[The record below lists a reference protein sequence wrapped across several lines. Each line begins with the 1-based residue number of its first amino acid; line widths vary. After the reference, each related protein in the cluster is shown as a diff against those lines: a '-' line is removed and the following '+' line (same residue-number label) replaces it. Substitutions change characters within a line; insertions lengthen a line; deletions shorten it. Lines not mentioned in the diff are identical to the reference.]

1 MHTVTRRAAACASIL
16 AMYAVPVA
24 HAEEVVQQG
33 SQIVVADASTCAIA
47 FNDRGEGIS
56 YTAAHCGLTGERV
69 RLKRADGSTSG
80 EIGTFYPSSRW
91 ESDGNETGN
100 DWAAIRWDPGVRVG
114 ANGRSGDTV
123 ASLSE
128 MATGEQVCTFGV
140 ASREVKCG
148 RFAGSIDNN
157 FYFDGASGQHGDSGG
172 PVWSPRRGFLGV
184 YSGVSIIS
192 TKSVG
197 EHRLARASVPNNG
210 DAVTA
215 NEEIRLI
222 ADYFR
227 APQVNDHRAELPDDA
242 LSGSAAG
249 SARRIEASSDLD
261 EGTLPVIA
269 IIVVG
274 VLAAS
279 APVLGQILQ
288 TVAQWRIDGL
298 LPR

>member
-1 MHTVTRRAAACASIL
+1 MHTVLRRATVIAAAAAL
-16 AMYAVPVA
+16 AAPRVA
-24 HAEEVVQQG
+24 GAEEVVQQG
-33 SQIVVADASTCAIA
+33 SQIVVADASSCAIA
-47 FNDRGEGIS
+47 YNDRAENIS

-69 RLKRADGSTSG
+69 RLKRADGSTTG
-80 EIGTFYPSSRW
+80 EVGTFYPSSKW
-91 ESDGNETGN
+91 EKGGNNTGN

-114 ANGRSGDTV
+114 VNGRSGDAV

-128 MATGEQVCTFGV
+128 MALGEQVCTFGV
-140 ASREVKCG
+140 ASRQVQCG
-148 RFAGSIDNN
+148 TFAGSIDNN
-157 FYFDGASGQHGDSGG
+157 VYFDGVSGQHGDSGG

-184 YSGVSIIS
+184 YSGIS
-192 TKSVG
+192 VIRTKSG
-197 EHRLARASVPNNG
+197 SEHRLSRASVPKNG
-210 DAVTA
+210 GAVTA

-227 APQVNDHRAELPDDA
+227 APQVDDHRAELPDDA
-242 LSGSAAG
+242 LSGAAAG
-249 SARRIEASSDLD
+249 SARRIEASSNIE

-269 IIVVG
+269 IIIVG

>member
-1 MHTVTRRAAACASIL
+1 MHTVARRAAVL
-16 AMYAVPVA
+16 AAAAALAAPPVA
-24 HAEEVVQQG
+24 GAEEVVQQG
-33 SQIVVADASTCAIA
+33 SQIVVADASSCAIA
-47 FNDRGEGIS
+47 YNDRAENIS

-69 RLKRADGSTSG
+69 RLKRADGSTTG
-80 EIGTFYPSSRW
+80 EVGTFYPSSKW
-91 ESDGNETGN
+91 GKGTGN

-114 ANGRSGDTV
+114 VNGRSGDTV

-128 MATGEQVCTFGV
+128 MAKGEQVCTFGV
-140 ASREVKCG
+140 ASRQVQCG
-148 RFAGSIDNN
+148 TFAGSIDNN
-157 FYFDGASGQHGDSGG
+157 LYFDGVSGQHGDSGG

-184 YSGVSIIS
+184 YSGIS
-192 TKSVG
+192 VIRTTSG
-197 EHRLARASVPNNG
+197 SEHQLSRASVPNNG
-210 DAVTA
+210 DEVTEG
-215 NEEIRLI
+215 EEIRLI

-242 LSGSAAG
+242 LSGAAAG
-249 SARRIEASSDLD
+249 SARRIEASSNMD

-269 IIVVG
+269 IIIVG

-279 APVLGQILQ
+279 APVIGQILQ